1 MKITALYDAD
11 GLILA
16 AVESTGRYDHPVP
29 VASEGTEVGT
39 FDVPTEAAES
49 RLDEICLSHRVDVG
63 SQRLV
68 SAELTPE

>member
-29 VASEGTEVGT
+29 VASEGAEVRT
-39 FDVPTEAAES
+39 FDVPREAAES

-68 SAELTPE
+68 SAEPTPE